1 MSDILILGAFVSFV
15 LFLARRQQRTYAAA
29 AGWSCMV
36 LNLITD
42 VPVFL
47 SEDNILYPAMALL
60 SLPFLAVTVERLVK
74 DDPVILQF
82 SRTAAVATL
91 IYVPF
96 ALVPILRD
104 TLISSVVGQ
113 AFLLITAFGHHPQLL
128 AWDIIYENG
137 FANQIITGCTGLTAM
152 AILLGV
158 ALGVEKLSLRQVLAA
173 VLLVVPTIGVLNLLR
188 VSIVFIAV
196 SDTWFAS
203 FPDPRPAAASG
214 ADFFWAHNI
223 FAEAIAVVVLLAMVW
238 GLCRIIPGL
247 AVFARDLVGVYRD
260 SFLGLMNAVRNSI
273 RQ

>member
-1 MSDILILGAFVSFV
+1 MSDVLVLGAFVSFV
-15 LFLARRQQRTYAAA
+15 LFLTLRKQRKYAAV

-42 VPVFL
+42 VPAFL

-60 SLPFLAVTVERLVK
+60 SLPFLAVTVQRLLK
-74 DDPVILQF
+74 DDPVILQL

-104 TLISSVVGQ
+104 ALITTVVGQ
-113 AFLLITAFGHHPQLL
+113 AFLLITALGHHPQLL
-128 AWDIIYENG
+128 AWDILYENG
-137 FANQIITGCTGLTAM
+137 FANQIIPGCTGLTAV
-152 AILLGV
+152 AILLGI

-173 VLLVVPTIGVLNLLR
+173 VFLVVPTIGVLNLLR
-188 VSIVFIAV
+188 VSVVFIAV
-196 SDTWFAS
+196 SDAWFAS

-223 FAEAIAVVVLLAMVW
+223 FAEAIAVVVLLAMVA

-247 AVFARDLVGVYRD
+247 AVFARELVGVYRD
-260 SFLGLMNAVRNSI
+260 SLLGLMNAVRNSF
-273 RQ
+273 RS